1 MIKEQVREITDKYTK
16 IAMREW
22 NLTNYEEV
30 YDKVWDLLSIKKDFH
45 MLNDIDKFDYIVDN
59 VYKMD
64 NRLTT
69 EEIKTIESVINS
81 ILYSHMMDD
90 DIEFLE
96 INDIKV
102 IGSRRYGV
110 PSTESDLDIR
120 IEYFDD
126 IKEYE
131 VFNMLNDLDL
141 EYNGWKVDFF
151 PVKVNY

>member
-1 MIKEQVREITDKYTK
+1 MKKLV
-16 IAMREW
+16 
-22 NLTNYEEV
+22 
-30 YDKVWDLLSIKKDFH
+30 KVQGFANKL
-45 MLNDIDKFDYIVDN
+45 
-59 VYKMD
+59 D

-110 PSTESDLDIR
+110 PSIESDLDIR

-151 PVKVNY
+151 PVKIY